1 MTAGPPVVDPNRL
14 REAVERG
21 VGTVCG
27 DESEYFA
34 LRTVARAGYAADN
47 PMMVPLVAGATDERW
62 AVELTLSA
70 SGDKRAVAIRIDGQ
84 PTPDMGRWAEALWSA
99 WLACDAA
106 PSGPA
111 AGGVAGAL
119 PGAAASSGAV

>member
-47 PMMVPLVAGATDERW
+47 PMMAPLVAGATDERW

-70 SGDKRAVAIRIDGQ
+70 SGD
-84 PTPDMGRWAEALWSA
+84 
-99 WLACDAA
+99 
-106 PSGPA
+106 
-111 AGGVAGAL
+111 
-119 PGAAASSGAV
+119 